1 MKEIQAISTIQ
12 RSRWLA
18 LASAGLLSLSIA
30 ACSSEQPAD
39 AIGGESPGNA
49 IEGNAVSDNAIEDDT
64 GELSDPSLD
73 EALDQDGPKD
83 KRKPYGGPIVL
94 TYLKDV
100 DFIDFMVPHHRM
112 GVEMDD
118 NEIERGHRDEVKQL
132 AKKDKEERLRQIAIM
147 LAERVKIADHAKV
160 PPPVADPKMERDMK
174 VLRSLSGAKLDA
186 FFLRQLL
193 PNHAPTIAVAHR
205 SMPTLET
212 KVIRKV
218 AQEIFEKQAVELA
231 QVEVLRG
238 KVQCS
243 KDKDKD
249 KVVSE

>member
-1 MKEIQAISTIQ
+1 MKGMQTISTIQ

-30 ACSSEQPAD
+30 ACSSEQPID
-39 AIGGESPGNA
+39 SIGGESPENA
-49 IEGNAVSDNAIEDDT
+49 IEGNAAADNAIEDDT
-64 GELSDPSLD
+64 GELSDPAVD

-83 KRKPYGGPIVL
+83 KRQPYGGPIVF

-118 NEIERGHRDEVKQL
+118 IEIARGHRDEVKQL

-147 LAERVKIADHAKV
+147 LAERVKIADNAKV

-186 FFLRQLL
+186 FYLRQLL

-205 SMPTLET
+205 SMPTLRT
-212 KVIRKV
+212 KVIRTV
-218 AQEIFEKQAVELA
+218 AQEIFEKQGVEFA
-231 QVEVLRG
+231 QVEVSRG